1 MKIGIIGT
9 GYVGLPT
16 GVGLAELG
24 NEVTC
29 IDQNAEKIESLLSGK
44 LTLYEDGLEE
54 LFIKNIK
61 EGRLHFT
68 TSMKEGVSGADI
80 VIIAVGTPPH
90 PVTKEADMKYI
101 YAAATELAQYLTGY
115 TVVANKS
122 TVPVGTGD
130 DVETIIRKTNPF
142 ADFDVVSLPEFLR
155 EGFAIHDFFNPDRI
169 VVGANTE
176 KAANVIKELYKPFAD
191 KTNILF
197 VKRRSSETIKYASNA
212 FLAIKIHYI
221 NEMAN
226 FCEKTGADVL
236 EVAKGM
242 GLDSRIGNRF
252 LNPGPGYGG
261 SCFPKDTMAMAYM
274 ARQNNVEMSLINA
287 AIEGNKARKKQMA
300 ERILETVK
308 DIENPKIAVLG
319 LAFKDG
325 TDDCR
330 QSPSME
336 IIANLLEKNANI
348 TAYDPK
354 AMGTACQLL
363 GNKIDYADDMYQPL
377 KDADVL
383 AILTEWKEFKDLD
396 LEKAAILMRNKNIV
410 DCRNLLDAKKAVEA
424 GFKYQGIGK
433 KAEPSISESLAH
445 QTEVA

>member
-1 MKIGIIGT
+1 MKVAIIGT

-24 NEVTC
+24 NQVVC
-29 IDQNAEKIESLLSGK
+29 IDHDNSKIETLNSGK

-54 LFIKNIK
+54 LFAKNLK
-61 EGRLHFT
+61 SGNLRFT
-68 TSMKEGVSGADI
+68 TSTKDGVIDAD
-80 VIIAVGTPPH
+80 VVLIAVGTPPH

-101 YAAATELAQYLTGY
+101 HAAATELAEYLTGY
-115 TVVANKS
+115 TVIATKS

-130 DVETIIRKTNPF
+130 DVEALIAKKNPF
-142 ADFDVVSLPEFLR
+142 AKFDVVSLPEFLR

-169 VVGANTE
+169 VVGANNE

-221 NEMAN
+221 NEMAD

-274 ARQNNVEMSLINA
+274 GRQNDVNLTLINA
-287 AIEGNKARKKQMA
+287 AIEGNKKRKIQMA
-300 ERILETVK
+300 ERILNVVK
-308 DIENPKIAVLG
+308 DIKNPKIAVLG

-330 QSPSME
+330 ESPAME
-336 IIANLLEKNANI
+336 IVAALLEHKANI
-348 TAYDPK
+348 IAYDPK
-354 AMGTACQLL
+354 AMETACRLL
-363 GNKIDYADDMYQPL
+363 GNKIDYADDMYSAL

-383 AILTEWKEFKDLD
+383 AILTEWKDFKDLD
-396 LEKAAILMRNKNIV
+396 LAQAAQLMRHQNIV
-410 DCRNLLDAKKAVEA
+410 DCRNLLSGEQAVKQ
-424 GFKYQGIGK
+424 GFRYIGVG
-433 KAEPSISESLAH
+433 
-445 QTEVA
+445 QTFDNRVNSKQTKDVA